1 MFSRIAAATLFLSFV
16 AFVNLAATITSS
28 FNRTETSV
36 IASVA
41 GMFQVLV
48 DVGAVVIVAVIGMRL
63 FVKMAEQAQLTPRP
77 VRIQQV
83 DYRPAQ
89 QPVQR
94 ENPASWNPAT
104 PQPLPF
110 DNHGATEY
118 TYTAQV
124 LQQQPTAVQNA
135 RQNSLHQMRSRD
147 GYKMVH

>member
-16 AFVNLAATITSS
+16 AFVNLAATITAS
-28 FNRTETSV
+28 FNRVETSV

-41 GMFQVLV
+41 GIFQIVV
-48 DVGAVVIVAVIGMRL
+48 DIGAVVIVGVIGMRMFL
-63 FVKMAEQAQLTPRP
+63 KLAEQAQMTPRP

-83 DYRPAQ
+83 VYRPAQ

-118 TYTAQV
+118 TYSAQAI
-124 LQQQPTAVQNA
+124 QQPVEQNG
-135 RQNSLHQMRSRD
+135 RETKIHQIRTRD
-147 GYKMVH
+147 GYKMVR

>member
-41 GMFQVLV
+41 GIFQVLV
-48 DVGAVVIVAVIGMRL
+48 DVGAVVIVAVIGMRM

-77 VRIQQV
+77 VRV
-83 DYRPAQ
+83 Q

-118 TYTAQV
+118 TYTAQAV
-124 LQQQPTAVQNA
+124 QQQPTNAQNG
-135 RQNSLHQMRSRD
+135 RENKIYQIRTRD
-147 GYKMVH
+147 GYKMVR

>member
-48 DVGAVVIVAVIGMRL
+48 DVGAVVIVAVVGIRM

-77 VRIQQV
+77 VRVQQA
-83 DYRPAQ
+83 DYRPV

-94 ENPASWNPAT
+94 ENPANWNPAT

-118 TYTAQV
+118 TYTAQA

-135 RQNSLHQMRSRD
+135 RQNSFHQMRSRD
-147 GYKMVH
+147 GYKMVR

>member
-16 AFVNLAATITSS
+16 AFVNMAATITAS

-41 GMFQVLV
+41 GIFQIVV
-48 DVGAVVIVAVIGMRL
+48 DIGAVVIVAVVGIRM

-77 VRIQQV
+77 VRVQQA
-83 DYRPAQ
+83 DYRPVK

-118 TYTAQV
+118 TYSAQAI
-124 LQQQPTAVQNA
+124 QQPVAQNG
-135 RQNSLHQMRSRD
+135 RETKIHQMRTRD
-147 GYKMVH
+147 GYKMVR